1 MLATNISPFL
11 TIHLLAFVSN
21 LSDVITIRAPR
32 YAANKISKG
41 CALLTYVSNTFV
53 KGFCKRLN
61 TFMSHCMYIDGSI
74 SLNRVLGGT
83 PGIMERDRPCRRT
96 EVEIEAEVKCHRDSG
111 ETSISILI
119 EARVFPAAI
128 MYSYGA
134 SRCRQA
140 RSCALAET
148 SHTKRFSEPL
158 RGSPPHYRRSQ
169 RARKTS

>member
-1 MLATNISPFL
+1 MLTTNISPFL
-11 TIHLLAFVSN
+11 TIHLFAFVSN
-21 LSDVITIRAPR
+21 LSDVITIRVPR
-32 YAANKISKG
+32 CAANKISKG
-41 CALLTYVSNTFV
+41 CVLLTNVSQHICKWLLQTF
-53 KGFCKRLN
+53 KYFHEPL
-61 TFMSHCMYIDGSI
+61 YIDGSI

-83 PGIMERDRPCRRT
+83 REIMERDRPCRHT